1 MLEKL
6 NNFDINTIISTYVV
20 PWGINIIMA
29 LMIFIIG
36 RIVVNILTKIMGKL
50 MIKAKVDET
59 LVDFVKSIAHT
70 VLLLFVIVASLN
82 QLGVDTT
89 SLVALLGAA
98 GLAIGLSLQS
108 SLQNFA
114 AGVMLL
120 LFKPFKTGDYVEAGG
135 SSGVIQKVNIF
146 TTTMHSPDNKEI
158 IIPNGAIYNGNIINY
173 SARDTR
179 RVDLVFGI
187 GYDDDIKK
195 AKSILEKTVL
205 ADQRVLSDPSPTIA
219 VSELADSSVN
229 FVVRP
234 WVKTPDYWGVLFDLT
249 ENIKL
254 AFDENGI
261 SIPYPQ
267 MDVHTPDSKQIKSVA

>member
-6 NNFDINTIISTYVV
+6 NDFDINAMISTYVV
-20 PWGINIIMA
+20 PWGINITMA
-29 LMIFIIG
+29 LTIFIIG
-36 RIVVNILTKIMGKL
+36 RIVVNILTKVMGKL
-50 MIKAKVDET
+50 MIKASVDET

-120 LFKPFKTGDYVEAGG
+120 LFKPFKTGDFVEAGG

-179 RVDLVFGI
+179 RIDLVFGI

-195 AKSILEKTVL
+195 AKSILEKTVQ
-205 ADQRVLSDPSPTIA
+205 ADERVLSDPSPTIA

-249 ENIKL
+249 ENVKL

-267 MDVHTPDSKQIKSVA
+267 MDVHSPDSNQIKSVA